1 VRHIVG
7 NPSSVSSGGD
17 GVWGTTLAFLIVQ
30 EKGMTLGLRDLEWMY
45 LRDWR
50 AGGVTLKDP

>member
-1 VRHIVG
+1 MVG

-17 GVWGTTLAFLIVQ
+17 GVWGTTLALLIVQ
-30 EKGMTLGLRDLEWMY
+30 EKGMTLGLRDFEWMY
-45 LRDWR
+45 RRDWR